1 MALETDRYFDRRR
14 LTKALRFWRIA
25 AIVAVVALIALAVG
39 RSDAVPRVSV
49 GLIEVHN
56 VIFDDSDRIDT
67 LDDVADDNR
76 VKALIVHIDSPGGTV
91 VGGENLY
98 LALRRVAEKKPVVAV
113 MAELATSAG
122 YMVALGTDHIIARQG
137 TVTGSIGV
145 LMQSVEVTDMLA
157 KLGIQADSIKS
168 APLKATPNPLEKLT
182 PDARAAAED
191 VVMDMYDMFVDMVAE
206 RRGLDRETTLKLADG
221 RVYTG
226 RQAIQN
232 GLIDEIGGEREA
244 RAWLK
249 SAHNID
255 ERLPI
260 SVIEI
265 RHDKGFLST
274 LLDDLVGKA
283 MGKALFSE
291 RLRLDGLISLWHPQL
306 H

>member
-1 MALETDRYFDRRR
+1 MALDVDRYFDRRR
-14 LTKALRFWRIA
+14 LTRALRFWRIA
-25 AIVAVVALIALAVG
+25 AIVAVVGLVAVAVG
-39 RSDAVPRVSV
+39 RSDAFPKSSV
-49 GLIEVHN
+49 ALIEVHN
-56 VIFDDSDRIDT
+56 VIFDDTDRIEVLEDIA
-67 LDDVADDNR
+67 ADDR
-76 VKALIVHIDSPGGTV
+76 IKALLVHIDSPGGTV

-98 LALRRVAEKKPVVAV
+98 LALRRVAEKKPVVAI

-122 YMVALGTDHIIARQG
+122 YMVALGADHIVARQG

-145 LMQSVEVTDMLA
+145 LMQSVEVTDLLA
-157 KLGIQADSIKS
+157 KLGITADSIKS

-191 VVMDMYDMFVDMVAE
+191 VVMDMYNMFVDMVSE
-206 RRGLDRETTLKLADG
+206 RRKMDRDATLKLADG

-232 GLIDEIGGEREA
+232 GLIDALGGEREA

-255 ERLPI
+255 DRLPV
-260 SVIEI
+260 SLVEV
-265 RHDKGFLST
+265 RRDKGLLSDIF
-274 LLDDLVGKA
+274 DDLL
-283 MGKALFSE
+283 GKALFSE

>member
-1 MALETDRYFDRRR
+1 MALDVDRYFDRRR
-14 LTKALRFWRIA
+14 LTRALRFWRIA
-25 AIVAVVALIALAVG
+25 AIAALVGLIAVAVG
-39 RSDAVPRVSV
+39 RSDAVPRASV
-49 GLIEVHN
+49 ALIEVHN
-56 VIFDDSDRIDT
+56 VIFDDTDRIET
-67 LDDVADDNR
+67 LDDIADDDR
-76 VKALIVHIDSPGGTV
+76 IKALLVHIDSPGGTV

-122 YMVALGTDHIIARQG
+122 YMVALGTDRIVARQG

-145 LMQSVEVTDMLA
+145 LMQSVEITDMLA
-157 KLGIQADSIKS
+157 KLGITADSIKS

-182 PDARAAAED
+182 PDARSAAED
-191 VVMDMYDMFVDMVAE
+191 VVMDMYNMFVDMVSE
-206 RRGLDRETTLKLADG
+206 RRGMDRDATLKLADG

-255 ERLPI
+255 DRLPI
-260 SVIEI
+260 SLVEV
-265 RHDKGFLST
+265 RRDKGFLT
-274 LLDDLVGKA
+274 GLLDDL

>member
-1 MALETDRYFDRRR
+1 MALDVDRYFDRRR
-14 LTKALRFWRIA
+14 LTRALRFWRVA
-25 AIVAVVALIALAVG
+25 AIVAVVGLVAVAVG
-39 RSDAVPRVSV
+39 RSDALPKSSV
-49 GLIEVHN
+49 ALIEVHN
-56 VIFDDSDRIDT
+56 VIFDDTDRIEV
-67 LDDVADDNR
+67 LDDIAADDR
-76 VKALIVHIDSPGGTV
+76 IKALLVHIDSPGGTV

-98 LALRRVAEKKPVVAV
+98 LALRRVAEKKPVVAI

-122 YMVALGTDHIIARQG
+122 YMVALGTDHIVARQG

-145 LMQSVEVTDMLA
+145 LMQSVEVTDLLA
-157 KLGIQADSIKS
+157 KLGITADSIKS

-191 VVMDMYDMFVDMVAE
+191 VVMDMYNMFVDMVSE
-206 RRGLDRETTLKLADG
+206 RRKMDRDATLKLADG

-249 SAHNID
+249 SAHNVD
-255 ERLPI
+255 DRLPV
-260 SVIEI
+260 SLVEV
-265 RHDKGFLST
+265 RRDKGLLSDIF
-274 LLDDLVGKA
+274 DDLL
-283 MGKALFSE
+283 GKALFSE

>member
-1 MALETDRYFDRRR
+1 MALDVDRYFDRRR
-14 LTKALRFWRIA
+14 LTRALRFWRIA
-25 AIVAVVALIALAVG
+25 AIVAIVAFVAVAIG
-39 RSDAVPRVSV
+39 RSDAIPRASV
-49 GLIEVHN
+49 ALLEVHN
-56 VIFDDSDRIDT
+56 VIFDDTDRIEL
-67 LDDVADDNR
+67 LDDIAADDR

-122 YMVALGTDHIIARQG
+122 YMVALGTDHIVARQG

-145 LMQSVEVTDMLA
+145 LMQSVEVTELMA
-157 KLGIQADSIKS
+157 KLGISADTIKS
-168 APLKATPNPLEKLT
+168 APLKATPNPMEKLT
-182 PDARAAAED
+182 PDARAAAQD

-206 RRGLDRETTLKLADG
+206 RRNMDRDATLKLADG

-249 SAHNID
+249 SARNID
-255 ERLPI
+255 DRLPI
-260 SVIEI
+260 SVVEV
-265 RHDKGFLST
+265 RHEKGFLSGI
-274 LLDDLVGKA
+274 LDDL

>member
-1 MALETDRYFDRRR
+1 MALDVDRYFDRRR
-14 LTKALRFWRIA
+14 LTRALRFWRIA
-25 AIVAVVALIALAVG
+25 AIVALVAFIAVLAAKYDRPG
-39 RSDAVPRVSV
+39 GASV

-56 VIFDDSDRIDT
+56 IIFDDTDRIET
-67 LDDVADDNR
+67 LDDLADDKHI
-76 VKALIVHIDSPGGTV
+76 KALIVHIDSPGGTV

-122 YMVALGTDHIIARQG
+122 YMVALGTDHIVARQG
-137 TVTGSIGV
+137 TVTGSVGV
-145 LMQSVEVTDMLA
+145 LMQTTEVTGLLD
-157 KLGIQADSIKS
+157 KLGITAETIKS
-168 APLKATPNPLEKLT
+168 SPLKATPNPLEKLT
-182 PDARAAAED
+182 PDARAAAQD
-191 VVMDMYDMFVDMVAE
+191 VVSDMYNMFVDMVAE
-206 RRGLDRETTLKLADG
+206 RRGFSRDDALKLADG

-226 RQAIQN
+226 RQAIAN

-249 SAHNID
+249 AAHNID
-255 ERLPI
+255 DRLPI
-260 SVIEI
+260 SVIEV
-265 RHDKGFLST
+265 RHDKTFLQG
-274 LLDDLVGKA
+274 LIDDL

>member
-1 MALETDRYFDRRR
+1 MALDVDRYFDRRR
-14 LTKALRFWRIA
+14 LTRALRFWRIA
-25 AIVAVVALIALAVG
+25 AVAAVVALIAVAVG
-39 RSDAVPRVSV
+39 RSDAVPRASV
-49 GLIEVHN
+49 ALIEVHN
-56 VIFDDSDRIDT
+56 VIFDDTDRIEA
-67 LDDVADDNR
+67 LDELADDDQ

-122 YMVALGTDHIIARQG
+122 YMVALGTDHIVARQG

-145 LMQSVEVTDMLA
+145 LMQSFEVTDLLA
-157 KLGIQADSIKS
+157 KLGITADSIKS

-182 PDARAAAED
+182 PDARAAAQD
-191 VVMDMYDMFVDMVAE
+191 VVMDMYNMFVDMVSE
-206 RRGLDRETTLKLADG
+206 RRGMDRDATLKLADG

-255 ERLPI
+255 DRLPV
-260 SVIEI
+260 SLVEI
-265 RHDKGFLST
+265 HRDKGFLSS
-274 LLDDLVGKA
+274 LLDDLMGKA
-283 MGKALFSE
+283 MGKTLFSE

>member
-1 MALETDRYFDRRR
+1 MALDVDRYFDRRR
-14 LTKALRFWRIA
+14 LTRALRFWRIA
-25 AIVAVVALIALAVG
+25 AIVAVVGLVAVAIG
-39 RSDAVPRVSV
+39 RSDAIPRASV
-49 GLIEVHN
+49 ALIEVHN
-56 VIFDDSDRIDT
+56 VIFDDTDRIDT
-67 LDDVADDNR
+67 LDDIAADDR

-98 LALRRVAEKKPVVAV
+98 LALRRVAERKPVVAV

-122 YMVALGTDHIIARQG
+122 YMVALGTDHIVARQG

-145 LMQSVEVTDMLA
+145 LMQSVEVTELMA
-157 KLGIQADSIKS
+157 KLGISADTIKS

-182 PDARAAAED
+182 PDAREAAQV

-206 RRGLDRETTLKLADG
+206 RRNMDRDATLKLADG

-249 SAHNID
+249 SARNID
-255 ERLPI
+255 DRLPI
-260 SVIEI
+260 SLVEV
-265 RHDKGFLST
+265 RHEKGFLSG
-274 LLDDLVGKA
+274 LLDDL

>member
-1 MALETDRYFDRRR
+1 MALDVDRYFDRRR
-14 LTKALRFWRIA
+14 LTRALRFWRIA
-25 AIVAVVALIALAVG
+25 AIVAVVGLVAVAVG
-39 RSDAVPRVSV
+39 RSDALPKSSV
-49 GLIEVHN
+49 ALIEIHN
-56 VIFDDSDRIDT
+56 VIFDDTDRIEV
-67 LDDVADDNR
+67 LDDIAADER
-76 VKALIVHIDSPGGTV
+76 IKALLVHIDSPGGTV

-98 LALRRVAEKKPVVAV
+98 LALRRVAEKKPVVAI

-122 YMVALGTDHIIARQG
+122 YMVALGTDHIVARQG

-145 LMQSVEVTDMLA
+145 LMQSVEVTDLLA
-157 KLGIQADSIKS
+157 KLGITADSIKS

-191 VVMDMYDMFVDMVAE
+191 VVMDMYNMFVDMVSE
-206 RRGLDRETTLKLADG
+206 RRKMDRDATLKLADG

-249 SAHNID
+249 SAHNVD
-255 ERLPI
+255 DRLPV
-260 SVIEI
+260 SLVEV
-265 RHDKGFLST
+265 RRDKGLLSDIF
-274 LLDDLVGKA
+274 DDLL
-283 MGKALFSE
+283 GKALFSE

>member
-1 MALETDRYFDRRR
+1 MALDTDRYFDRRR

-25 AIVAVVALIALAVG
+25 AIVALVALIAVAVG
-39 RSDAVPRVSV
+39 RSDAVPRASV
-49 GLIEVHN
+49 GLIEVHG
-56 VIFDDSDRIDT
+56 VIFDDNDRIDS
-67 LDDVADDNR
+67 LDDLADDDR
-76 VKALIVHIDSPGGTV
+76 IKALIVHIDSPGGTV

-122 YMVALGTDHIIARQG
+122 YMVALGSDHIVARQG

-145 LMQSVEVTDMLA
+145 LMQSVEVTEMLA
-157 KLGIQADSIKS
+157 KLGITADSIKS

-206 RRGLDRETTLKLADG
+206 RRRLDRDATLKLADG

-255 ERLPI
+255 ERLPV
-260 SVIEI
+260 SLVEI
-265 RHDKGFLST
+265 RRDEGVLST
-274 LLDDLVGKA
+274 LLDGLMGRV

>member
-1 MALETDRYFDRRR
+1 MALDVDRYFDRRR
-14 LTKALRFWRIA
+14 LTRALRFWRIA
-25 AIVAVVALIALAVG
+25 AIVAVVGLVAVAVG
-39 RSDAVPRVSV
+39 RSDALPKSSV
-49 GLIEVHN
+49 ALIEVHN
-56 VIFDDSDRIDT
+56 VIFDDTDRIEV
-67 LDDVADDNR
+67 LDDIAADDR
-76 VKALIVHIDSPGGTV
+76 IKALLVHIDSPGGTV

-98 LALRRVAEKKPVVAV
+98 LALRRVAEKKPVVAI

-122 YMVALGTDHIIARQG
+122 YMVALGTDHIVARQG

-145 LMQSVEVTDMLA
+145 LMQSVEVTDLLA
-157 KLGIQADSIKS
+157 KLGITADSIKS

-191 VVMDMYDMFVDMVAE
+191 VVMDMYNMFVDMVSE
-206 RRGLDRETTLKLADG
+206 RRKMDRDATLKLADG

-249 SAHNID
+249 SAHNVD
-255 ERLPI
+255 DRLPV
-260 SVIEI
+260 SLVEV
-265 RHDKGFLST
+265 RRDKGLLSDIF
-274 LLDDLVGKA
+274 DDLL
-283 MGKALFSE
+283 GKALFSE

>member
-1 MALETDRYFDRRR
+1 MALDVDRYFDRRR
-14 LTKALRFWRIA
+14 LTRALRFWRIA
-25 AIVAVVALIALAVG
+25 AIVAVVGLVAVAVG
-39 RSDAVPRVSV
+39 RSDAFPKSSV
-49 GLIEVHN
+49 ALIEVHN
-56 VIFDDSDRIDT
+56 VIFDDTDRIEVLQDIA
-67 LDDVADDNR
+67 ADDR
-76 VKALIVHIDSPGGTV
+76 IKALLVHIDSPGGTV

-98 LALRRVAEKKPVVAV
+98 LALRRVAEKKPVVAI

-122 YMVALGTDHIIARQG
+122 YMVALGADHIVARQG

-145 LMQSVEVTDMLA
+145 LMQSVEVTDLLA
-157 KLGIQADSIKS
+157 KLGITADSIKS

-191 VVMDMYDMFVDMVAE
+191 VVMDMYNMFVDMVSE
-206 RRGLDRETTLKLADG
+206 RRKMDRDATLKLADG

-232 GLIDEIGGEREA
+232 GLIDELGGEREA

-255 ERLPI
+255 DRLPV
-260 SVIEI
+260 SLVEV
-265 RHDKGFLST
+265 RREKGLLSDIF
-274 LLDDLVGKA
+274 DDLL
-283 MGKALFSE
+283 GKALFSE

>member
-1 MALETDRYFDRRR
+1 MALDVDRYFDRRR
-14 LTKALRFWRIA
+14 QARSLRFWRIA
-25 AIVAVVALIALAVG
+25 AIVAFVGLIAVAVG
-39 RSDAVPRVSV
+39 RSDAVPRASL

-56 VIFDDSDRIDT
+56 VIFDDSDRIEM
-67 LDDVADDNR
+67 LDEVADDDR
-76 VKALIVHIDSPGGTV
+76 IKALIVHIDSPGGTV

-122 YMVALGTDHIIARQG
+122 YMVALGADHIIARQG
-137 TVTGSIGV
+137 TVTGSVGV
-145 LMQSVEVTDMLA
+145 LMQSVEVTELMA
-157 KLGIQADSIKS
+157 KLGISADTIKS

-182 PDARAAAED
+182 PDARAAAQD
-191 VVMDMYDMFVDMVAE
+191 VVMDMYNMFVDMVSE
-206 RRGLDRETTLKLADG
+206 RRGMDRDATLKLADG

-255 ERLPI
+255 EGLPV
-260 SVIEI
+260 SMIEVHPD
-265 RHDKGFLST
+265 RG
-274 LLDDLVGKA
+274 LLADLIDDLV
-283 MGKALFSE
+283 GKALFSE